1 MAMMNVQVKRSDVRS
16 RPSFLGAVA
25 GSVSYG
31 DKVQTY
37 GGQGAWIK
45 VRLQGQTIEG
55 WLHRSALTTNKIVL
69 RAGDQDVRQA
79 ASNDELALAGKGFNQ
94 QVEDAFKSQ
103 NPKVDFS
110 WVDKMEKI
118 VVAPYEMQAF
128 LKAGDV
134 TPKGGW

>member
-1 MAMMNVQVKRSDVRS
+1 M
-16 RPSFLGAVA
+16 
-25 GSVSYG
+25 
-31 DKVQTY
+31 
-37 GGQGAWIK
+37 K

-94 QVEDAFKSQ
+94 EVEDAFKSQ

-110 WVDKMEKI
+110 WVDEMEKI
-118 VVAPYEMQAF
+118 VVAPQEMQAF
-128 LKAGDV
+128 LKAGNV